1 MSDSVTHTPLPEVA
15 PAGQRGPVEHERRQ
29 QILGAAHGYFK
40 TYGYAKT
47 TVGDIAKAIGLSP
60 AYVYKFFDSKQAVGE
75 AVVREAIAAVTTELS
90 AIAGGPKPAATRMRQ
105 IYRTVAERTA
115 NMCFN
120 DRKMFDLAVAACD
133 EKWQVIEEY
142 QAYLFDLMRGLIIEG
157 REAGEFERKTPII
170 ETTAAILMTLEM
182 FARPALLEQNL
193 DDPVGRSE
201 NIANLVLRSLA
212 P

>member
-1 MSDSVTHTPLPEVA
+1 MKPEYH
-15 PAGQRGPVEHERRQ
+15 PAGQRGPQEHERRQ
-29 QILGAAHGYFK
+29 QILEAAHSHFK

-60 AYVYKFFDSKQAVGE
+60 AYVYKFFDSKQAIGE
-75 AVVREAIAAVTTELS
+75 AVVREAIAAVTTDLS
-90 AIAGGPKPAATRMRQ
+90 ALAASAKPAATRLRQ
-105 IYRTVAERTA
+105 IYRAVAERTA
-115 NMCFN
+115 DMCFN

-133 EKWQVIEEY
+133 EAWQVIGEY
-142 QAYLFDLMRGLIIEG
+142 QAYLFDLIRGLVTEG
-157 REAGEFERKTPII
+157 RESGEFERKTPIA

-182 FARPALLEQNL
+182 FARPALLQQNL
-193 DDPVGRSE
+193 DDPVGRAE